1 MHCCF
6 MLFTKEKPT
15 YEEIEKIL
23 EPYYED
29 TIYENH
35 LEGEEVPKLMWDW
48 YAIGGRYSD
57 ILEGNESLPA
67 SEVKD
72 YDDLRTYGCIDVD
85 GTVYATEYWDAR
97 EWIVEPDYWDKLKEI
112 KERNKDCWVTI
123 LDIHD

>member
-1 MHCCF
+1 MHTCF

-29 TIYENH
+29 TVYDNYFN
-35 LEGEEVPKLMWDW
+35 GDAAPKLMWDW
-48 YAIGGRYSD
+48 YTIGGRYSH

-72 YDDLRTYGCIDVD
+72 YDNLSTYGCIDVD
-85 GTVYATEYWDAR
+85 GTGYAKEYWDTKD
-97 EWIVEPDYWDKLKEI
+97 WIVEPDYWDRLKEI

-123 LDIHD
+123 LDLHD